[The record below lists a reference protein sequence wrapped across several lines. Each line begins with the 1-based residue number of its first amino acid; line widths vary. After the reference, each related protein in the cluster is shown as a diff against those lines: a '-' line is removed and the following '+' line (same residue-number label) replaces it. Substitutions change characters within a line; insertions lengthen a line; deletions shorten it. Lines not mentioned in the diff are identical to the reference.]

1 MLRTRLIFAA
11 LILSIQQLSA
21 FTPGILTYS
30 TKDYNAHQVN
40 YDAFF
45 DDSGLLYVANAYGL
59 LTFDG
64 DSWKKTD
71 MSVSNS
77 PISLCQSSDGRL
89 YFGANNDLGYAEKNA
104 KGVLQYYSLTNLLPD
119 SLRKNIG
126 WVHHCAEFKGKI
138 YFAAEYAMYVFNG
151 KKLEVKYPNKGNKFL
166 YLENIG
172 GTLCIMELGKG
183 IGFVTE
189 TGTDWLQGDL
199 QQLEIRGIEKLK
211 GNAYYLYGRE
221 AVYQYQNGQVSRVSS
236 LDFVAKSIISDVV
249 FTSGKRIISTEQS
262 GVFVLDNNFK
272 TEHHF
277 SATDGTLPSNYVY
290 AIANNNQ
297 GDVCLAT
304 NNGIAIIPLS
314 SPVLI
319 VDESA
324 GIAGAGYSSFKFDEV
339 SYLGTSQ
346 GLYYSLRNNEKYTQ
360 IANVKAF
367 VRAMHSSQGSL
378 FCADQQDV
386 YQIKNGVASVISKNS
401 WRGAWQFKAV
411 PNRSDIFLVGTYS
424 GIDVYRWIENQWKYS
439 NTIKGFS
446 DQAKTFEFDDN
457 GNLWVANGA
466 TGLFRLMLNEDFT
479 KVTLKEDFCKKLN
492 LKSDYFIELV
502 KDENMIYVASVG
514 GLYRVEGNYLMK
526 EKWVEGLTL
535 NRIRKIKDG
544 LLYTIENRQPVILK
558 RAGRTYVIDSLHLL
572 NNISVE
578 LIGNSEMIDLVGNN
592 LFLIGTPDGF
602 LLANAAAP
610 KKHYGKV
617 SLRQISDI
625 ESDSLIELNSVEIPY
640 SSNNLRFSFSFS
652 PFENFYDVQ
661 WYVMLQEDGEGEWKK
676 IEKAHLKEFTNL
688 YEGEYVF
695 KVKALS
701 RYTLL
706 GETSYAFTILP
717 PWYRTTLAKIFYFL
731 LFIACIYVA
740 YKLYQKRLLNLQ
752 LKMEEEKRKELL
764 IQENAH
770 KAELLQKE
778 LQEKETELSFI
789 ALNYSQKKELFEHIG
804 DKLDTLLEKADD
816 PRALRA
822 EIRGLE
828 YSMNNSDGDEEKKW
842 LEFQVH
848 FNKEHNDYLEKI
860 KAVDPNMKESML
872 LMCTYIRMGKSN
884 KDICNLLNISINAL
898 DKRKSRLREKFN
910 VPEDITLNEYLRQ
923 L

>member
-1 MLRTRLIFAA
+1 MFRQRLIFAA
-11 LILSIQQLSA
+11 LIVCSIQLWA
-21 FTPGILTYS
+21 FTPGILSYS

-45 DDSGLLYVANAYGL
+45 DNNGLLYVANAYGIL
-59 LTFDG
+59 SFDG

-77 PISLCQSSDGRL
+77 PISFCQSTDGKL
-89 YFGANNDLGYAEKNA
+89 YFGANNDLGYAEKDA
-104 KGVLQYYSLTNLLPD
+104 RGVLKYYSLSKLLPD

-138 YFAAEYAMYVFNG
+138 YFASEYAMYVFNG
-151 KKLEVKYPNKGNKFL
+151 KKLEIRYPDNGNKFL
-166 YLENIG
+166 YLENVASS
-172 GTLCIMELGKG
+172 LCIMELGKG
-183 IGFVTE
+183 IGFINE
-189 TGTDWLQGDL
+189 TGVDYLKGDL
-199 QQLEIRGIEKLK
+199 KQLEIRGIEKV
-211 GNAYYLYGRE
+211 GDHSYYLYGRE
-221 AVYQYQNGQVSRVSS
+221 AVYYYHNGLLSRVGA
-236 LDFVAKSIISDVV
+236 LDFIARSIISDVV
-249 FTSGKRIISTEQS
+249 INNEQRVICTEQN
-262 GVFVLDNNFK
+262 GAYVLEKNFK
-272 TEHHF
+272 VQYHF
-277 SATDGTLPSNYVY
+277 SATNRNLSSNYVY
-290 AIANNNQ
+290 AAAKNNL

-304 NNGIAIIPLS
+304 NNGISIVPLS
-314 SPVLI
+314 TSVLN
-319 VDESA
+319 VDESS
-324 GIAGAGYSSFKFDEV
+324 GITGAGYASLLHNGA

-346 GLYYSLRNNEKYTQ
+346 GLFYSANNNEKYTQ
-360 IANVKAF
+360 VSNVKAF
-367 VRAMHSSQGSL
+367 VRALYASQGTL
-378 FCADQQDV
+378 FCADQQNV
-386 YQIKNGVASVISKNS
+386 YEVNKGVATVISKNS
-401 WRGAWQFKAV
+401 WRGAWQFRAV
-411 PNRSDIFLVGTYS
+411 PGRKDIFLVGTYA
-424 GIDVYRWIENQWKYS
+424 GFDVYRLSGNQWRYS
-439 NTIKGFS
+439 NTIEGFS

-466 TGLFRLMLNEDFT
+466 TGLFRLTIDEDFT

-492 LKSDYFIELV
+492 LKSDYFVELL
-502 KDENMIYVASVG
+502 KDENMIYVASAG
-514 GLYRVEGNYLMK
+514 GLYRVEGNYLMM
-526 EKWVEGLTL
+526 EKWLPGMTL

-544 LLYTIENRQPVILK
+544 LLYTIEDRQPVILK
-558 RAGRTYVIDSLHLL
+558 RSGRAYVIDSLHLL

-578 LIGNSEMIDLVGNN
+578 LIGNSEMIDLVGENQ
-592 LFLIGTPDGF
+592 FLVGTPDGF
-602 LLANAAAP
+602 ILANNAKP

-617 SLRQISDI
+617 LLTQINDI
-625 ESDSLIELNSVEIPY
+625 EEDSLIDLNVTKIPY
-640 SSNNLRFSFSFS
+640 ASNNLRFSFAFS
-652 PFENFYDVQ
+652 SLERFYDIQ

-676 IEKAHLKEFTNL
+676 VDKSHIKEFTNL
-688 YEGEYVF
+688 HEGDYVF
-695 KVKALS
+695 KVRALS
-701 RYTLL
+701 RYSLL
-706 GETSYAFTILP
+706 GESAYAFTILP
-717 PWYRTTLAKIFYFL
+717 PWYRTTLAKVFYL
-731 LFIACIYVA
+731 LLLIALIYVG
-740 YKLYQKRLLNLQ
+740 YKWYQKRLMNLQ
-752 LKMEEEKRKELL
+752 LRMEEEKKKELL

-822 EIRGLE
+822 EIKGLE
-828 YSMNNSDGDEEKKW
+828 YSINNSEGDEEKKW